1 MKVIAGTARGMN
13 LATPQGRHTRPTT
26 GRIKETLFNIIQ
38 ADVPGSRFLD
48 LYSGSGSIAIEALSR
63 GAKEAVFVDNNKE
76 ALACIYENIKKTRF
90 VDKSQVMPAEAIHA
104 LKKLDNAGRFFDII
118 FIAPPYGR
126 GFEKEALKF
135 LLNSHIV
142 EENTLII
149 IETEKGEDISYM
161 ESFPCSLEKVKEY
174 KTNQHIF
181 LRVQAVRN
189 G

>member
-63 GAKEAVFVDNNKE
+63 GAHEAVFVDKE
-76 ALACIYENIKKTRF
+76 ALACINENIKKTRF
-90 VDKSQVMPAEAIHA
+90 KSQSQVMPAEVLHA
-104 LKKLDNAGRFFDII
+104 LKKLDNAGRVFDII
-118 FIAPPYGR
+118 FMDPPYGR
-126 GFEKEALKF
+126 GFEKEATEF
-135 LLNSHIV
+135 LLNSNIV
-142 EENTLII
+142 EEGTLII

-161 ESFPCSLEKVKEY
+161 ESFPCKLEKVKEY
-174 KTNQHIF
+174 KNNQHIF
-181 LRVQAVRN
+181 LRV
-189 G
+189 